1 MEGELRIIEL
11 YYKRRVLPVGFSC
24 VGFSRLCGVPELP
37 EALAPPIDLPT
48 NYVCLNFQFIFI
60 TPFSSCPSTG
70 LIPCVHTFVSV
81 TRLRS

>member
-48 NYVCLNFQFIFI
+48 NYVCLKFQFIFI
-60 TPFSSCPSTG
+60 KTKHVSLGKKLVSLPSST
-70 LIPCVHTFVSV
+70 
-81 TRLRS
+81 